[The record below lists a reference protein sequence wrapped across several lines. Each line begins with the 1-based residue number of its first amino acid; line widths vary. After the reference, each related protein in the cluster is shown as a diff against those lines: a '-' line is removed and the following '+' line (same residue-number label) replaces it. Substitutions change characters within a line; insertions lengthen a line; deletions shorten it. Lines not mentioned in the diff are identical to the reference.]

1 MHKAPFM
8 SRLSTLLLAMLV
20 SSGSFCQQHPA
31 RFNPD
36 SILVG
41 NRQMPHV
48 LLLGTFHFNYP
59 GLDAHK
65 TPKEN
70 EVDVLSPERQ
80 RELEALLEVIL
91 RFRPNKLVLETQ
103 GGALMQR
110 YRAHQRDHVPLGRN
124 EYYQIGFNVMDRM
137 HLDTLYAG
145 DADPLMA
152 DLYMGHDSLLFRP
165 WLDSLYAGWDWGGP
179 DSASA
184 RYNRLYEAQDRFAHD
199 HTLLETLLAMN
210 DDHVLDRMYGAYLN
224 GGFLLDDHR
233 GADILSVHWY
243 NRNLRIFRNIQR
255 ITTSPQDRILVVF
268 GWGHMGI
275 LKHLFEC
282 TPEYRLVR
290 LVELVDH

>member
-1 MHKAPFM
+1 M
-8 SRLSTLLLAMLV
+8 SLLAIV
-20 SSGSFCQQHPA
+20 ASTAIFCQQTTV
-31 RFNPD
+31 RFDPD

-41 NRQMPHV
+41 NRQLPQV
-48 LLLGTFHFNYP
+48 LLLGTFHFDYP

-70 EVDVLSPERQ
+70 AVDVLSPERQ
-80 RELEALLEVIL
+80 REMEELLEVIL

-103 GGALMQR
+103 GGALMKR
-110 YRAHQRDHVPLGRN
+110 YRAHQRDHAPLGRN
-124 EYYQIGFNVMDRM
+124 ECYQIGFNIMDRM
-137 HLDTLYAG
+137 HLDTLYAV
-145 DADPLMA
+145 DADPLVA
-152 DLYMGHDSLLFRP
+152 DLYMGADSLLFRP

-184 RYNRLYEAQDRFAHD
+184 RYNKLYEAQDRFAHD
-199 HTLLETLLAMN
+199 HTLLETFLAMN
-210 DDHVLDRMYGAYLN
+210 DDHVLDRMYGAYIN
-224 GGFLLDDHR
+224 GGFLLGDHR
-233 GADILSVHWY
+233 GADILSIHWY

-282 TPEYRLVR
+282 TPEYQVVR
-290 LVELVDH
+290 LANLVEP